1 MYVKSFFL
9 CLSFVATLS
18 SSIGSN
24 SESLLVCSKF
34 HFEEKLLEKLVRL
47 EHKMELTEEKM
58 KKWEDSF
65 SSKLDKMDSA
75 IRQTKEF
82 VESIRIYHAQE
93 QVRINDSYQEI
104 VKRVH
109 IQLKNVT
116 NFNGE
121 QMKTSLDSMSSQM
134 QESSEA
140 EKNRQKALELMRYTL
155 NQEQQRFNNSFD
167 LILENFRLAS
177 NDTFNELI
185 ATQQKVAMTA
195 CVKQGNT
202 VTGVVKF
209 NDIKTNSN
217 ISNLSYFKS
226 NGKFITETEGLYL
239 VSTWIFS
246 YTNGAS
252 YAVYK
257 NGKSIALAYA
267 HYDTDTSNT
276 NGGSAS
282 AIVSTE
288 LKAGDVVWAQTTTSM
303 FVYAQFS
310 CLTIVKLK

>member
-34 HFEEKLLEKLVRL
+34 HFEEKVLEKLVRL

-58 KKWEDSF
+58 KTWEDSF
-65 SSKLDKMDSA
+65 SSKLDKMDSV
-75 IRQTKEF
+75 IRQTTEF
-82 VESIRIYHAQE
+82 VDSVRINHAQE
-93 QVRINDSYQEI
+93 QVRLNDSYQEI

-116 NFNGE
+116 NFYGE

-134 QESSEA
+134 QEFSEA

-177 NDTFNELI
+177 NDTFNELV
-185 ATQQKVAMTA
+185 ATQQKETEEILKYSVAQQNMNMQNLTKN
-195 CVKQGNT
+195 VKT
-202 VTGVVKF
+202 T
-209 NDIKTNSN
+209 
-217 ISNLSYFKS
+217 
-226 NGKFITETEGLYL
+226 ITEMQQQ
-239 VSTWIFS
+239 
-246 YTNGAS
+246 
-252 YAVYK
+252 
-257 NGKSIALAYA
+257 
-267 HYDTDTSNT
+267 
-276 NGGSAS
+276 
-282 AIVSTE
+282 IVSNSA
-288 LKAGDVVWAQTTTSM
+288 KG
-303 FVYAQFS
+303 
-310 CLTIVKLK
+310 

>member
-1 MYVKSFFL
+1 MFIV
-9 CLSFVATLS
+9 
-18 SSIGSN
+18 
-24 SESLLVCSKF
+24 
-34 HFEEKLLEKLVRL
+34 
-47 EHKMELTEEKM
+47 
-58 KKWEDSF
+58 DF
-65 SSKLDKMDSA
+65 S
-75 IRQTKEF
+75 
-82 VESIRIYHAQE
+82 
-93 QVRINDSYQEI
+93 
-104 VKRVH
+104 
-109 IQLKNVT
+109 
-116 NFNGE
+116 
-121 QMKTSLDSMSSQM
+121 
-134 QESSEA
+134 
-140 EKNRQKALELMRYTL
+140 
-155 NQEQQRFNNSFD
+155 
-167 LILENFRLAS
+167 
-177 NDTFNELI
+177 
-185 ATQQKVAMTA
+185 VAMTA

-267 HYDTDTSNT
+267 HYDRDTSNT

-288 LKAGDVVWAQTTTSM
+288 LKAGDVVWVQTTTSM
-303 FVYAQFS
+303 YVYAQFS